1 MASFAALFV
10 LSSLCVLATGDAVVQ
25 VQGYQKVTLSV
36 QNITH
41 MESFYGLFGFRRV
54 SFSYLPVIRGWLM
67 LLQNGNGTQIELVR
81 SDAIV
86 FSPFYP
92 DPPQQYVGEPSCGW
106 LGVACLF

>member
-1 MASFAALFV
+1 MVAALFV
-10 LSSLCVLATGDAVVQ
+10 LSFLVAVDAVVE

-36 QNITH
+36 QNITR

-54 SFSYLPVIRGWLM
+54 SFSYLAVIRGWLM

-81 SDAIV
+81 SDVIV

-92 DPPQQYVGEPSCGW
+92 DPPQQYVGESPDADCGFPDNDST
-106 LGVACLF
+106 LQ